1 MNVVRQVGSPDP
13 QQRNSPI
20 HGLTEEGMAVDSA
33 VRRAGE
39 TGCYFNG
46 ETFPAGAEVQS
57 DDALLRCE
65 GGRWAVAESPAGQP
79 S

>member
-1 MNVVRQVGSPDP
+1 MDPSVG
-13 QQRNSPI
+13 
-20 HGLTEEGMAVDSA
+20 
-33 VRRAGE
+33 RAGE
-39 TGCYFNG
+39 AGCFFNG

-65 GGRWAVAESPAGQP
+65 GGSWVVAESPAGQP